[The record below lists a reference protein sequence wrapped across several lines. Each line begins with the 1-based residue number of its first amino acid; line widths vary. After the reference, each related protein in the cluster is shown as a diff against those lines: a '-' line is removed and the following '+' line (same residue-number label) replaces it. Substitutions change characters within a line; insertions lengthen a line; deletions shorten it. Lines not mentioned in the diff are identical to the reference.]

1 LNKRKKAVVFD
12 PDLRYMQSMLWFM
25 LAVIGMVLSFVG
37 WLRWA
42 T

>member
-1 LNKRKKAVVFD
+1 MFE

-25 LAVIGMVLSFVG
+25 LAVIRNDLLEFRDLAGF
-37 WLRWA
+37 RWA

>member
-1 LNKRKKAVVFD
+1 MFE

-25 LAVIGMVLSFVG
+25 LAVIGMILSFVG